1 MSNIHHDMTPALDY
15 SLEAKKLWSRLGKVS
30 SVTINISSY
39 FHLHPGINPEDI
51 NKDKR
56 GFNPLDIIY
65 KSPEG
70 GCVYVG
76 EQIFWIQLMR
86 CRFSQFSVQE
96 AKELLETWSS

>member
-1 MSNIHHDMTPALDY
+1 MSNIHHNMSPAIDY
-15 SLEAKKLWSRLGKVS
+15 SLEAKKLWEKLGNSTYILINLNMYCSEVS
-30 SVTINISSY
+30 
-39 FHLHPGINPEDI
+39 FKHLIFSGINPEDI

-76 EQIFWIQLMR
+76 
-86 CRFSQFSVQE
+86 
-96 AKELLETWSS
+96 KNN

>member
-1 MSNIHHDMTPALDY
+1 MSNIHHNMAPALDY
-15 SLEAKKLWSRLGKVS
+15 SLEAKKLWERLGGLTLLEKLKCS
-30 SVTINISSY
+30 KIPS
-39 FHLHPGINPEDI
+39 GINPDDI

-76 EQIFWIQLMR
+76 IIL
-86 CRFSQFSVQE
+86 
-96 AKELLETWSS
+96 

>member
-15 SLEAKKLWSRLGKVS
+15 SLEAKKLWSRLGKVKVS

-39 FHLHPGINPEDI
+39 CHLHAGINPEDI

-76 EQIFWIQLMR
+76 EKIFWIQLMR
-86 CRFSQFSVQE
+86 CRFSQFSV
-96 AKELLETWSS
+96 

>member
-1 MSNIHHDMTPALDY
+1 MSNIHHDMSPALDY
-15 SLEAKKLWSRLGKVS
+15 SLEAKKLWSRLGKAS
-30 SVTINISSY
+30 LVTVNISSY
-39 FHLHPGINPEDI
+39 CHLHPGINPEDV

-76 EQIFWIQLMR
+76 EQAMSKSFGYR
-86 CRFSQFSVQE
+86 YR
-96 AKELLETWSS
+96 